1 MSRMRPRSLWQR
13 PVKQTVSDGYYL
25 VIRRKWIQP
34 SHDFVTSPQNLLQQ
48 KNDRRFGGLLGVIL
62 SG

>member
-1 MSRMRPRSLWQR
+1 MGCMRPRSLWQR
-13 PVKQTVSDGYYL
+13 PVKQAVSDDYYF
-25 VIRRKWIQP
+25 VIRRKWIKP
-34 SHDFVTSPQNLLQQ
+34 SHDFVTSPQICCSK